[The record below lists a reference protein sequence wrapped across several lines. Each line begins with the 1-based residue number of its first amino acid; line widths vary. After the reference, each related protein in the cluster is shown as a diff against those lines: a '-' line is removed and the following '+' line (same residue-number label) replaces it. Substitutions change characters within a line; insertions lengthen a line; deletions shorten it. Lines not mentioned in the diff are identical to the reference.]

1 MPLGHFAW
9 KAGSHFSRYEIVGRL
24 SAGGMAEVWRARV
37 LGVESFQK
45 DIVIKT
51 MRPELADTLDLVRMF
66 INEAEIAARMNHP
79 GMVQVFDFGQYEGR
93 YFIAMEY
100 VPGRSLRQLGR
111 SFRLKQRRLPR
122 KFFLRAMLDVVRALS
137 YGHALTE
144 NGVPVGFVHRDVSP
158 ENVMISYA
166 GATKLIDFGAAAT
179 TNTPPP
185 SSSVVGK
192 LRYLSPERLRGNV
205 GDARSD
211 LYSVG
216 IMLYEYLAGI
226 SPFDGQDMVKKII
239 EGQAP
244 DITTKVN
251 VPPEVARVVR
261 RAMAPDLRKRFGWA
275 DRLADEIST
284 LLGSDLGHD
293 PYGADEGDVLEHL
306 RKAGAAQHELP
317 AVATPEGQTARLRV
331 LPPVITPGAPAAPP
345 IAAVSPFAA
354 ASPVA
359 AARPAE
365 AHAAGRRTPRPT
377 PTANRPAISLDDL
390 SILQQTH
397 ATPPATLRAPGG
409 SAAAPPSPARPPLG
423 AASTTRVP
431 TPAMLSDPFSVVRRA
446 GVNPVAAWVRGAPP
460 ETALPQ
466 SAPTNS
472 LSEDEAVAAACFDR
486 GLSLVS
492 ERRPLD
498 AVLYWERAVSLAPAV
513 AMYQEQLRRL
523 VTQIRDEKDGGGST
537 TPTPRRTSIRKA
549 D

>member
-9 KAGSHFSRYEIVGRL
+9 KAGSHFSRYEILGRL

-51 MRPELADTLDLVRMF
+51 MRPELADTPDLVRMF

-158 ENVMISYA
+158 ENVMVSYA

-284 LLGSDLGHD
+284 LLASDLGHD

-306 RKAGAAQHELP
+306 RKAAAALHVVAAP
-317 AVATPEGQTARLRV
+317 ATAEGQTARLRV
-331 LPPVITPGAPAAPP
+331 LPPVVTPGAPGRAAVAPPLAAAPP
-345 IAAVSPFAA
+345 TDPQ
-354 ASPVA
+354 
-359 AARPAE
+359 
-365 AHAAGRRTPRPT
+365 AAGRRTPRPT
-377 PTANRPAISLDDL
+377 PTANKPSISLDDL

-397 ATPPATLRAPGG
+397 ATPPVTPRAPGG
-409 SAAAPPSPARPPLG
+409 SSAPPPAPARPRLG
-423 AASTTRVP
+423 A
-431 TPAMLSDPFSVVRRA
+431 TPSVLSDPFSVVRRA

-466 SAPTNS
+466 SAPPNN

-523 VTQIRDEKDGGGST
+523 VTQIRDEKDGGGSP